1 MNKLTLISAMAA
13 TVFTLSAQAE
23 KYYVEASVGNTDV
36 EFGSESESD
45 TSFSILGGYDVY
57 AKDKIKIAA
66 EVGYNQYAEL
76 SSTDEFFGN
85 QITTTQDIS
94 SLAFGAKLA
103 YTPITKLDV
112 FGRLAYET
120 MKNDVDSDG
129 LGSFSTT
136 SDEITYAVGA
146 SYEVVDNFSL
156 GTQYK
161 YASLDGGADL
171 TNVTVSANYH
181 F

>member
-1 MNKLTLISAMAA
+1 MNKLTLISAIA
-13 TVFTLSAQAE
+13 TTLFTLSAQAE
-23 KYYVEASVGNTDV
+23 KYYVEASVGNTDI
-36 EFGSESESD
+36 ESESD
-45 TSFSILGGYDVY
+45 TSFSILGGYDLY
-57 AKDKIKIAA
+57 EQDKIKIAA

-76 SSTDEFFGN
+76 TSISDFLGE
-85 QITTTQDIS
+85 TTQDIS

-103 YTPITKLDV
+103 YTPMNKLDV
-112 FGRLAYET
+112 FGRMAYET
-120 MKNDVDSDG
+120 IKNDVESDG

-136 SDEITYAVGA
+136 TDEITYAVGA